1 MPVDFLTDEQYKSYE
16 NIPATLTQDQLDKY
30 FYLDDKDKELGRVD
44 NSSPRLRA
52 SACPRHPG
60 DAQVKN
66 KAKLRAL
73 IH

>member
-1 MPVDFLTDEQYKSYE
+1 LFFDVKKSL
-16 NIPATLTQDQLDKY
+16 I
-30 FYLDDKDKELGRVD
+30 LGRVD
-44 NSSPRLRA
+44 NFTPRLRA